1 MPHFAPWCEVLLTS
15 WSWGIL
21 YVLLTKAPYG
31 KQEPQSYGAEVG
43 DVNCL
48 DGGCEEGVE
57 GGHPSCPAWEARTP
71 LWPPRL

>member
-1 MPHFAPWCEVLLTS
+1 MPHFAPWCEALLTF

-43 DVNCL
+43 AVNCL
-48 DGGCEEGVE
+48 DGGRE
-57 GGHPSCPAWEARTP
+57 GGC
-71 LWPPRL
+71 